1 MRQIITEGEVCL
13 SWKKVAEFQTRMKE
27 NIAALC
33 TKFLEGGLARKES
46 RLAALTDVYHR
57 QQLIV
62 TERGTSTEMKSVA
75 GGASGM
81 IKVTWRQVG
90 AGRGEAA
97 IPKCRVDTATRS
109 SAEPAKQNVEGG
121 SW

>member
-1 MRQIITEGEVCL
+1 MIEPTIPPPMIITSALPARIMSRIITEGEGCL

-27 NIAALC
+27 NIAALR
-33 TKFLEGGLARKES
+33 TKFLEGGLVRRES

-62 TERGTSTEMKSVA
+62 TERGTSAEMKSVA
-75 GGASGM
+75 GGASGL

-90 AGRGEAA
+90 AGEER
-97 IPKCRVDTATRS
+97 
-109 SAEPAKQNVEGG
+109 
-121 SW
+121 